1 MPTNENQYADK
12 EMNFLDHL
20 EELRWRIIKSII
32 AIIVCAVFVGIFSD
46 YIITNILLL
55 PAKQTEPPLN
65 IINLKPY
72 GQVTLYLEV
81 IIIGGVI
88 LSIPVIMYQFWKFI
102 QPGLL
107 MNERKYISSIIIFT
121 ILCFLLGVAFIYFI
135 FLPIALGFFAKF
147 GSSLIQNQIAVDEY
161 LSFVLSMIL
170 VGGLVFELPVVSFFL
185 AKLGILTNT
194 FMKKYRRHAIVLIL
208 ILAGI
213 LTPTPDIASQLLL
226 GIPLLLLYEISIL
239 ICKYTQKKPSE
250 LKT

>member
-1 MPTNENQYADK
+1 MPINESQSKDK
-12 EMNFLDHL
+12 DMNFLDHL

-32 AIIVCAVFVGIFSD
+32 AIVICAILVGIFSD
-46 YIITNILLL
+46 YIITNILLH
-55 PAKQTEPPLN
+55 PAKNTNPPLN

-88 LSIPVIMYQFWKFI
+88 LSIPVIVYQFWKFI

-107 MNERKYISSIIIFT
+107 LNERKYISGIILFT
-121 ILCFLLGVAFIYFI
+121 VFCFLLGIAFIYFI
-135 FLPIALGFFAKF
+135 FLPTALGFFAKF
-147 GSSLIQNQIAVDEY
+147 GSSMIENQIAVDEY

-170 VGGLVFELPVVSFFL
+170 VGGIVFELPVVSFFL
-185 AKLGILTNT
+185 AKLGILSNS
-194 FMKKYRRHAIVLIL
+194 FMKKYRRHAIVIIL

-226 GIPLLLLYEISIL
+226 GIPLILLYEISIL
-239 ICKYTQKKPSE
+239 ICKYSEKKSSQI
-250 LKT
+250 KA

>member
-1 MPTNENQYADK
+1 MPNNENQTNDK

-20 EELRWRIIKSII
+20 EELRWRLIKSLI
-32 AIIVCAVFVGIFSD
+32 AIVVCAVLVGVFSD

-55 PAKQTEPPLN
+55 PAKNTEPPLN

-81 IIIGGVI
+81 IIVGGMI
-88 LSIPVIMYQFWKFI
+88 LSIPVIVYQFWKFI

-107 MNERKYISSIIIFT
+107 PNERKYISGIIVFT
-121 ILCFLLGVAFIYFI
+121 VLCFLIGVAFIYFV
-135 FLPIALGFFAKF
+135 FLPTALGFFAKF

-170 VGGLVFELPVVSFFL
+170 VGGLVFELPVISFFL
-185 AKLGILTNT
+185 AKLGILKNT

-239 ICKYTQKKPSE
+239 ICKYSEKKPSE

>member
-1 MPTNENQYADK
+1 MPINESQSKDK
-12 EMNFLDHL
+12 DMNFLDHL

-32 AIIVCAVFVGIFSD
+32 AIVICAILVGIFSD
-46 YIITNILLL
+46 YIITNILLH
-55 PAKQTEPPLN
+55 PAKNTNPPLN

-88 LSIPVIMYQFWKFI
+88 LSIPVIVYQFWKFI

-107 MNERKYISSIIIFT
+107 PNERKYISGIILFT
-121 ILCFLLGVAFIYFI
+121 VFCFLLGIAFIYFI
-135 FLPIALGFFAKF
+135 FLPTALGFFAKF
-147 GSSLIQNQIAVDEY
+147 GSSMIENQIAVDEY

-170 VGGLVFELPVVSFFL
+170 VGGIVFELPVVSFFL
-185 AKLGILTNT
+185 AKLGILSNS
-194 FMKKYRRHAIVLIL
+194 FMKKYRRHAIVIIL

-226 GIPLLLLYEISIL
+226 GIPLILLYEISIL
-239 ICKYTQKKPSE
+239 ICKYSEKKSSQI
-250 LKT
+250 KA